1 MHIDTLSPEL
11 LCMVFE
17 ALPTKRGYA
26 QQRVMYPL
34 LLVSRRWKVTDQ
46 RLVLTPCILMALIVR
61 RRAIILAVH
70 ALVSRL

>member
-11 LCMVFE
+11 LCTVFE

-34 LLVSRRWKVTDQ
+34 LLVSRRWKVTNQ
-46 RLVLTPCILMALIVR
+46 RLAFTHFVLIAWIGR
-61 RRAIILAVH
+61 RRAIVLAVH